1 MSEKNFK
8 VFVDFGSS
16 KIRLGI
22 FNKDNT
28 KNIITLEEKC
38 TSSFDKKDF
47 NIDHSKEVIKNLI
60 KSAEKRIEK
69 HINKINLMIDTTDM
83 FSVDISL
90 KKIFDMKKNIQDDIQ
105 SILQEAKNTVQKN
118 YYNKKIIHM
127 IVKKY
132 SFDNKIFY
140 EAPDKNLDYKSL
152 VLEIKFICM
161 SKEVYEILES
171 SFNENYLTVENVYC
185 SSYVR
190 SANYNKYFD
199 NYKKKVIIDIGFKK
213 SAIVIFEEKRLLYF
227 NIIPVGGKHI
237 TNDISLLLKISSDK
251 AETLKK
257 NLNKSETTFLD
268 KSVQNEESQTPELTN
283 QIIFARVDEIIK
295 LNLTNEY
302 FNQFFDKN
310 DLCALIF
317 IGEGS
322 NILNKN
328 SIYLEEKFDF
338 FNEISVYE
346 ENSSIICESG
356 YNFNKSYNFQEVNF
370 FQKKQKNKGFF
381 EKIFHLFN

>member
-1 MSEKNFK
+1 MNEKNLK
-8 VFVDFGSS
+8 VFIDFGSS
-16 KIRLGI
+16 KVRLGI
-22 FNKDNT
+22 FNKDNP
-28 KNIITLEEKC
+28 KNIISLEEKC
-38 TSSFDKKDF
+38 ISNFDNEGFD
-47 NIDHSKEVIKNLI
+47 IDISKEVIKNLI
-60 KSAEKRIEK
+60 KLGEKRIEK
-69 HINKINLMIDTTDM
+69 HINKINLMIDTPDM

-90 KKIFDMKKNIQDDIQ
+90 KKNFDVKKNVQDDIQ
-105 SILQEAKNTVQKN
+105 SVLQEAKNIVQKN
-118 YYNKKIIHM
+118 YFNKKIIHM

-132 SFDNKIFY
+132 LFDEKIFY
-140 EAPDKNLDYKSL
+140 EIPDKKLNYKSL
-152 VLEIKFICM
+152 VLEIKFICI
-161 SKEVYEILES
+161 SKEIWEKLES
-171 SFNENYLTVENVYC
+171 SFNENYLTIENVYC

-190 SANYNKYFD
+190 SANYNKSFE
-199 NYKKKVIIDIGFKK
+199 NYKKKVIIDIGYKK
-213 SAIVIFEEKRLLYF
+213 SAIVIFEDKRLLYF

-237 TNDISLLLKISSDK
+237 TNDISILLKISSDK
-251 AETLKK
+251 AEALKK

-268 KSVQNEESQTPELTN
+268 KSLQNDESQKPELAN

-310 DLCALIF
+310 DFCALIF

-346 ENSSIICESG
+346 ENSSTICESG

-381 EKIFHLFN
+381 EKIFHFFN